1 MAQLSRTLP
10 SLFLALGLA
19 AIPVLGACWVEPE
32 QPYLPPPQAT
42 GTPQPTA
49 TQTQPARVA
58 IATGETL
65 EAEPGKGAGVFVEYH
80 GDGKWRAWTTC
91 DTLVTGTPC
100 EYRLAFRPEEGA
112 RLNGLTMGIEGS
124 GNNLFDEIDAQLIRV
139 SITTTT
145 ETDSVEFRTE
155 PPGAAVQLQTTLDGS
170 SDSRIIFWVGPEVLH
185 TGAPTNPVIFEP
197 TSP

>member
-1 MAQLSRTLP
+1 MALSSRIRS
-10 SLFLALGLA
+10 SLSLVLMLA
-19 AIPVLGACWVEPE
+19 AILALSACWVEPE
-32 QPYLPPPQAT
+32 QPYLPPSQPA
-42 GTPQPTA
+42 TPQPTS
-49 TQTQPARVA
+49 TQLQPARVA

-80 GDGKWRAWTTC
+80 GNGKWRVWATC
-91 DTLVTGTPC
+91 DTLITGAPC
-100 EYRLAFRPEEGA
+100 NYELFLRPEPNA

-124 GNNLFDEIDAQLIRV
+124 ENNIFDEIDAQLIRV
-139 SITTTT
+139 SMRTTT

-155 PPGAAVQLQTTLDGS
+155 PPGAATQLQTLLDGS
-170 SDSRIIFWVGPEVLH
+170 LDSRIIFWVGPEVLH